1 VRSISVLVFKAFTLP
16 LLHFSVILFIQIR
29 EYRLLIQ
36 DQETNETPSRPFLGL
51 QRDDQ
56 YFLGILFAAI
66 LVVAL
71 IHLIQMSHWGTEPIE
86 IKQLQPLSYEYQV
99 DINQATWVEFA
110 QLEGIGPSLG
120 KRIVAYREAHG
131 PFHSIADLQNVK
143 GIGEKKLNA
152 NRKHLL
158 LSSPP

>member
-1 VRSISVLVFKAFTLP
+1 M
-16 LLHFSVILFIQIR
+16 
-29 EYRLLIQ
+29 Q

-56 YFLGILFAAI
+56 YFLGILFTII
-66 LVVAL
+66 LLLAL
-71 IHLIQMSHWGTEPIE
+71 IHLIQLSHWGTKSIVIE
-86 IKQLQPLSYEYQV
+86 RLPHLPYEYQV

-120 KRIVAYREAHG
+120 KRIVAYREANG
-131 PFHSIADLQNVK
+131 PFASLDDLKNVN

-152 NRKHLL
+152 NRKHLIL
-158 LSSPP
+158 DSTLKTSIH

>member
-1 VRSISVLVFKAFTLP
+1 M
-16 LLHFSVILFIQIR
+16 
-29 EYRLLIQ
+29 Q

-56 YFLGILFAAI
+56 YFLGILFTII
-66 LVVAL
+66 LLLAL
-71 IHLIQMSHWGTEPIE
+71 IHLIQLSHWGTKSIVIE
-86 IKQLQPLSYEYQV
+86 RLPHLPYEYQV

-120 KRIVAYREAHG
+120 KRIVAYREANG
-131 PFHSIADLQNVK
+131 PFASLDDLKNVN

-152 NRKHLL
+152 NRKHLIL
-158 LSSPP
+158 DSTLKTSNH